1 MVIIRITSKI
11 RVIVICAYMYI
22 CMNIRLRMKLFF
34 TNVISSEN
42 NLKGVVILRNFSI
55 IDLILIYCLKNSSN
69 PLSNDRISSMFRIS
83 TDNFTKLLDSAVKDG
98 RYYRAADIV
107 NRINMIRGYN
117 KDRRN
122 DISYEYV

>member
-1 MVIIRITSKI
+1 
-11 RVIVICAYMYI
+11 
-22 CMNIRLRMKLFF
+22 MNIRLRMKLFF

>member
-1 MVIIRITSKI
+1 
-11 RVIVICAYMYI
+11 
-22 CMNIRLRMKLFF
+22 
-34 TNVISSEN
+34 
-42 NLKGVVILRNFSI
+42 
-55 IDLILIYCLKNSSN
+55 
-69 PLSNDRISSMFRIS
+69 MFRIS